1 MQETASMSDDKAALQ
16 KLIKQAQ
23 GGDENAVSEI
33 YQEFVDRIY
42 SYIAYRVGSTAD
54 AEDLTGAVFLNMI
67 EGLPRYKITGAPFE
81 AWLYRIASARVAD
94 YYRKKERLPT
104 TVLPDKLVSPSPL
117 PEEQLL
123 EQQEITDLHTALEH
137 LSEDEQQVLILRFI
151 ERKSHKTVASILN
164 KNESA
169 VKNIQHRALT
179 RLAAILGCKKKS
191 RHYLRGNDD

>member
-1 MQETASMSDDKAALQ
+1 MSDDKAAIQ
-16 KLIKQAQ
+16 KLIKRAQ
-23 GGDENAVSEI
+23 GGDEKAVSAI
-33 YQEFVDRIY
+33 YQAFVDRIF
-42 SYIAYRVGSTAD
+42 SYITYRVGSTAD
-54 AEDLTGAVFLNMI
+54 AEDLTGEVFLNMI

-104 TVLPDKLVSPSPL
+104 ADLPDKLASSSPL
-117 PEEQLL
+117 PEEHLL
-123 EQQEITDLHTALEH
+123 EQQEITGLHAALEH
-137 LSEDEQQVLILRFI
+137 LSDTEQQVLILRFI
-151 ERKSHKTVASILN
+151 ERKSHRTVASILN

-179 RLAAILGCKKKS
+179 RLAAILGYQKKS